1 MTTEVHEQLTETMS
15 LPIERTIRVN
25 IRVQEKEFVLDTYPH
40 EYSNLMMLI
49 YDKIYPDNF
58 GDCKGIGRCGTCHIK
73 ILTPAQRLPLQDRN
87 EKTTLSR
94 LETADTD
101 SRLACQILIDS
112 SIDGLHIEVLNDE
125 EPGLY

>member
-1 MTTEVHEQLTETMS
+1 MS
-15 LPIERTIRVN
+15 LYTERTIRIHVKV
-25 IRVQEKEFVLDTYPH
+25 REKEFVLDTYPN

-73 ILTPAQRLPLQDRN
+73 ILTPALRLSHQDRN
-87 EKTTLSR
+87 ERTTLSR
-94 LETADTD
+94 LEASDVD
-101 SRLACQILIDS
+101 SRLACQILINS
-112 SIDGLHIEVLNDE
+112 SINGLHVEVLNDD

>member
-1 MTTEVHEQLTETMS
+1 MVKSFHT
-15 LPIERTIRVN
+15 ERTIHIHV
-25 IRVQEKEFVLDTYPH
+25 RVQEKEFVLDTFPN

-73 ILTPAQRLPLQDRN
+73 ILNPAARPDRN

-94 LETADTD
+94 L
-101 SRLACQILIDS
+101 
-112 SIDGLHIEVLNDE
+112 
-125 EPGLY
+125 

>member
-1 MTTEVHEQLTETMS
+1 MS
-15 LPIERTIRVN
+15 VQTERTIHIHVK
-25 IRVQEKEFVLDTYPH
+25 VQGKEFVLDTFPN

-73 ILTPAQRLPLQDRN
+73 ILSPALTLTHPDRN

-94 LETADTD
+94 LEASNTD
-101 SRLACQILIDS
+101 SRLACQILINS
-112 SIDGLHIEVLNDE
+112 SINDLRVEVLNDD